1 MDAPP
6 GPPLMGPVWDWSMG
20 YDCARAAAAM
30 AAMAAVLEAAAEEWG
45 VEVMALGRVGKDI
58 PSVADGVEDSG
69 CVRARACAWEGDIM
83 EMGDWDLDL
92 ELELEVLW

>member
-1 MDAPP
+1 
-6 GPPLMGPVWDWSMG
+6 MG
-20 YDCARAAAAM
+20 YDCARAAAAIT
-30 AAMAAVLEAAAEEWG
+30 AMLEAAAEEWG
-45 VEVMALGRVGKDI
+45 VDVKALGRVGSDI
-58 PSVADGVEDSG
+58 PSVDGVEERG